1 VSTRLRMKVCGV
13 GIPDDFAIV
22 AANAWMR
29 SRRHVA
35 RSALA
40 ASVALYCMVSDA
52 RAQQPNLSCPGQW
65 SDDGQGYRCV
75 CSDGSIAKFSNGT
88 MVCDATVAD
97 PNALT
102 WHFQNRTSGDT
113 DVAFYSQDR
122 DYAWPGY
129 NQGYLLNDH
138 NPRTFALSCTPGEHI
153 CYGAWYVQDP
163 SGTYWGTG
171 FNNQQYCANC
181 CYTCGSTPPLIPIDP

>member
-1 VSTRLRMKVCGV
+1 MIRVAKVGLWSWR
-13 GIPDDFAIV
+13 PTP
-22 AANAWMR
+22 R
-29 SRRHVA
+29 T
-35 RSALA
+35 ALA
-40 ASVALYCMVSDA
+40 AAISLYSIMSDA
-52 RAQQPNLSCPGQW
+52 RAQPPNLSCPGQW
-65 SDDGQGYRCV
+65 SNDGRGYRCV

-97 PNALT
+97 PNAIT
-102 WHFQNRTSGDT
+102 WHFQNRTSSDT

-138 NPRTFALSCTPGEHI
+138 EPRTFALSCIPGEHI
-153 CYGAWYVQDP
+153 CYGAWYAPDP
-163 SGTYWGTG
+163 LGTYWGSG

-181 CYTCGSTPPLIPIDP
+181 CYTCGSTPPLVPIDP